1 MRRPRRCWGPLIANG
16 ANGGLFGNGW
26 SGGLL
31 IQDGLPGGSIITD
44 NNPPKSVA
52 LQQLQQVVTI
62 SGLDQST
69 GSLHQ
74 LLVVDP
80 AHAPRHFFGD
90 ADLQALPTLQG
101 PDEIGGVQQRVECPG
116 VQPRC
121 PAGQHL
127 DRQPT

>member
-90 ADLQALPTLQG
+90 ADLQALPTLQVRTKSAASSSESNV
-101 PDEIGGVQQRVECPG
+101 PVSSHAV
-116 VQPRC
+116 PRASTSTANL
-121 PAGQHL
+121 P
-127 DRQPT
+127 

>member
-52 LQQLQQVVTI
+52 LQQLQ
-62 SGLDQST
+62 
-69 GSLHQ
+69 
-74 LLVVDP
+74 
-80 AHAPRHFFGD
+80 
-90 ADLQALPTLQG
+90 
-101 PDEIGGVQQRVECPG
+101 
-116 VQPRC
+116 
-121 PAGQHL
+121 
-127 DRQPT
+127 